1 MDFERAPNLTSG
13 MIWFLGWTALLA
25 ALLFLPV
32 SRLIWILSARRLER
46 RLGRNLDDNELAGQ
60 KRRAG
65 VIALG
70 LVIIFAAL
78 FNYNLFG
85 IPASR

>member
-1 MDFERAPNLTSG
+1 
-13 MIWFLGWTALLA
+13 MIWFLAWTALLA
-25 ALLFLPV
+25 LLLFIPV
-32 SRLIWILSARRLER
+32 SRLIWVLSAGRLER
-46 RLGRNLDDNELAGQ
+46 RLERKLDDEELAGQ

-70 LVIIFAAL
+70 LVIIFSAL

-85 IPASR
+85 IPGSP